1 MKSKIKNLVK
11 RTVSGAL
18 AAAIGMTTLATGAS
32 AASTG
37 VAIGY
42 MWNSAVNPTMYT
54 SKYAASGGKGSLRY
68 GEQICRFV
76 PSTDSNNW
84 VFCVEPGASMQGSAS
99 GTWYTQYGFTEYDTF
114 DLTDKTKADSAAY
127 WKSLGGTD
135 GDIAKYMGL
144 VQYYGYSSHKNG
156 NYFAATQCLLWE
168 LVMNYRGHTAST
180 FGTCSDVLWND
191 FTYPSGGWCTKSGVE
206 AAYNEIV
213 ANVKA
218 HYNLPAAL
226 QKTTAL
232 AKENAKVL
240 KFNTTNMRYEAK
252 FTIPS
257 AYVDKTSLTHNFSTY
272 KSKLEAL
279 VKSKFS
285 GTYGKDYGI
294 ETATSGTNTVYTVWS
309 LERPFTSSS
318 DSSIYTTSAI
328 EMQYKS
334 GLTERESLFCKS
346 YYQTCLSSV
355 KFDGVKGYT
364 ALGSYNEP
372 NLKVE
377 KTYTDSSNKAITA
390 TALNT
395 LLDKTSFV
403 VTTTISGTKYYVVAE
418 KNTEKNYYVFS
429 KYTTSEKEATKF
441 KTLVN
446 SSSKGTF
453 TLYDLPTSASSG
465 RTYTVTEYSVP
476 DTERYEKLSKSVKLP
491 SPTSDF
497 TANAGTGTVKLN
509 NNEEGYDAKV
519 GTATLDKV
527 VHNGDGKALST
538 DNEADIKT
546 LAGIYKTTKFIVGY
560 WNGTAM
566 RYLTNGYTSAKSA
579 FDGDLTDLNNF
590 NDTAYKTGDGMYYAP
605 TKLNSEHKVI
615 FDSTR
620 TSTDISKAYVFS
632 AGYNYSGADTCD
644 YFGQV
649 YLNLLPLNSSGV
661 SQEIVFIEV
670 NGAKGYG
677 YDDAID
683 TSKAVNLS
691 TLGSASSK
699 RNISGVMK
707 NDIGKSYTVTDTS
720 GNKYVITAGK
730 YYPISGNKLESNKLH
745 SDAEIVNE
753 LVNYELVLTKKDDN
767 NAVLPGAT
775 YGLYNSNKKLLKT
788 AVTGDDGKARFSY
801 NLIPNTDYFVHEI
814 TAPKGYVQDTEFY
827 KINRSNAVG
836 NDLDNFQN
844 SKLTDYGY
852 EVKDKAYELK
862 IELNK
867 YDIINNIKIE
877 GITFDVS
884 LNGKS
889 VASITTDNN
898 GYASISNLPLG
909 KLNGRTFENI
919 YTVTERANEKYIM
932 LDEDG
937 NASKEIKIV
946 TTLDDVESKT
956 NPVITYI
963 ADIPNT
969 LQLVDLKVHKVD
981 EYSNPVKGVTFDIAP
996 TQDVTFNGKTIQ
1008 KKNEKIGTI
1017 KTDASGTASSKYI
1030 EYASDGTQGY
1040 EKVLPIYPD
1049 FEYAINETSAP
1060 EPYIVPKNNV
1070 TKFTARSDKSDTLTV
1085 PHEVTISN
1093 DVQTGVLDVYKMD
1106 KGTKQP
1112 LEGAVFEVRA
1122 AKDFSIGSK
1131 QLHKAGDVICT
1142 MTTGADGHATSGEA
1156 EMYIGAEYT
1165 LTEIT
1170 APEGYTLNSG
1180 SKTFTFNFAG
1190 NEFEYSKLDL
1200 DFDNTTQQGK
1210 ISVHKTGDIFSSVTN
1225 LSTAISMDEDGTV
1238 HEAGYNI
1245 FTPVFTDGEL
1255 AGAEFEVTAAEDI
1268 VTADG
1273 TVRAH
1278 KGDVVAA
1285 LTTDNKGYAETPLLY
1300 LGKYTVTET
1309 KAANGYVNS
1318 FAPQSVELTYAGQE
1332 VAVRDTVKT
1341 DFANKYQGVSIHLTK
1356 FMEHDDT
1363 FNVGDNSDAANVVF
1377 GLYAD
1382 EQITAADGSFI
1393 PKDGLV
1399 DVVGIGEDMT
1409 AKFNQKLP
1417 FGRYYIQEI
1426 STDDKY
1432 VISGEK
1438 HIVTFEYAG
1447 QDTDVVDIDGGSFEN
1462 ELKRGSVKGIKVNEH
1477 DEPLAGAV
1485 FGLFKADTTEFT
1497 AENSIATTTSDEN
1510 GYFGFDEIP
1519 YGSYIV
1525 TEIAAPV
1532 GYVFSDKKYDV
1543 VIDEDG
1549 DEVPL
1554 TARNESTHLNVSKK
1568 DIYGR
1573 ELAGASMQI
1582 IDANGNICYEWISDG
1597 TDRVITNIPAGS
1609 YVLKEIASPDGFVI
1623 AAEIRFSIDIYN
1635 NVVVENVDA
1644 LSTDSEGDP
1653 TITMIDDTT
1662 KVELHKLGVVY
1673 TPVNIMTFDEFNTD
1687 EDAKAVYDLLIKVG
1701 FTAEQ
1706 IEQVYRD
1713 KIAGKVDQA
1722 YLENLIIGMTF
1733 NLEDIAELMDM
1744 KNDGRLASLF
1754 RKFKEYD
1761 AYLSSTAKTD
1771 TVPDELV
1778 GAVLQVLDHD
1788 GNVIDEWISG
1798 SDAHLIEGKLT
1809 AGQTY
1814 ILHEAEAP
1822 VGYVLADD
1830 ISFTVSEN
1838 GSVDKVFMTDDI
1850 TKVSV
1855 TKYDITGEKEL
1866 AGAKLQVIDS
1876 DGNVVDEWFSGEN
1889 AHEINGVLEAGGEY
1903 ILHEEIAPDGYV
1915 VANDVTFVVDES
1927 GDVTKVKMND
1937 DTTKVEISKRDI
1949 TNDEELPGASL
1960 QIIDKD
1966 GNVVDEWISTTEPHY
1981 IEAVLTA
1988 GETYTLHETVP
1999 ADGYVLANDIE
2010 FTVNND
2016 GTVNEVKMYDDT
2028 TKVHISK
2035 RDITT
2040 NEELSGAKLAVI
2052 DEDGNTVEEW
2062 TSTNEAH
2069 YIECKLIVGKTY
2081 TLREITAPDGYEI
2094 ANNVTFTVNEDG
2106 SVTEVVMYDKHI
2118 PTDTPHTVTPP
2129 VRNPHTGSALQNT
2142 AFAGLAVAGLLMVVS
2157 AVRKKN
2163 DKE

>member
-114 DLTDKTKADSAAY
+114 DLTDKIKADSAAY

-168 LVMNYRGHTAST
+168 LVLNYRGHTAST

-395 LLDKTSFV
+395 LLDNTSFV
-403 VTTTISGTKYYVVAE
+403 VTTTSSGTKYYVVAD

-476 DTERYEKLSKSVKLP
+476 DNERYEKLSKSVKLP

-497 TANAGTGTVKLN
+497 TTNAGTGTVKLN

-519 GTATLDKV
+519 GTATLDKI

-538 DNEADIKT
+538 DNADDIKT

-560 WNGTAM
+560 WDGTTM
-566 RYLTNGYTSAKSA
+566 RYLSNGYLSAKSA
-579 FDGDLTDLNNF
+579 FDGDLADLNDF
-590 NDTAYKTGDGMYYAP
+590 NDTTYKSGDGMYYVP
-605 TKLNSEHKVI
+605 TKLNSDHKVI
-615 FDSTR
+615 FDSSR

-632 AGYNYSGADTCD
+632 AGYNYSGDDTCD

-649 YLNLLPLNSSGV
+649 YLNLLPLNSSNV

-677 YDDAID
+677 YDDDID
-683 TSKAVNLS
+683 TSKAVDLS

-707 NDIGKSYTVTDTS
+707 NDTDKSYTVTDAS

-730 YYPISGNKLESNKLH
+730 FYPISGNKLESNKLH

-753 LVNYELVLTKKDDN
+753 LVNYELVLTKKDDKN
-767 NAVLPGAT
+767 TVIPGAT
-775 YGLYNSNKKLLKT
+775 YGLYNSSKKLLKT
-788 AVTGDDGKARFSY
+788 AVTGDDGKAKFSY
-801 NLIPNTDYFVHEI
+801 NLIPNTDYYIHEI
-814 TAPKGYVQDTEFY
+814 TAPAGYVLDTEYY

-852 EVKDKAYELK
+852 EVKDKPYELK

-884 LNGKS
+884 LNGKN

-909 KLNGRTFENI
+909 KLNGKTFENV
-919 YTVTERANEKYIM
+919 YTVTERENEKYIM

-937 NASKEIKIV
+937 NASREIKIV

-956 NPVITYI
+956 NPVITYT

-981 EYSNPVKGVTFDIAP
+981 EYGNPVKGVTFDIAP
-996 TQDVTFNGKTIQ
+996 TQDIVFNGKTVQ
-1008 KKNEKIGTI
+1008 KKNEKVGTI
-1017 KTDASGTASSKYI
+1017 KTDAKGVASSKYI

-1049 FEYAINETSAP
+1049 FEYAITETSAP
-1060 EPYIVPKNNV
+1060 DPYVVPKNNV
-1070 TKFTARSDKSDTLTV
+1070 TKFTAKSDKTSTFTI
-1085 PHEVTISN
+1085 PHEVTVSD
-1093 DVQTGVLDVYKMD
+1093 DVQNGVLDVYKVD

-1112 LEGAVFEVRA
+1112 LAGAVFEVRA

-1142 MTTGADGHATSGEA
+1142 MTTGADGHATSGDA

-1170 APEGYTLNSG
+1170 APEGYTLNSD
-1180 SKTFTFNFAG
+1180 SKTFTFSFAG
-1190 NEFEYSKLDL
+1190 NEFEYSALAI
-1200 DFDNTTQQGK
+1200 DFDNDTQQGK
-1210 ISVHKTGDIFSSVTN
+1210 ISVHKTGEIFSGVTA
-1225 LSTAISMDEDGTV
+1225 LGTAITMDEDGTI
-1238 HEAGYNI
+1238 HESGYNI
-1245 FTPVFTDGEL
+1245 FTPVFADGDL

-1268 VTADG
+1268 ITADG

-1278 KGDVVAA
+1278 KGDVVAT
-1285 LTTDNKGYAETPLLY
+1285 LTTDDKGYAETPLLY
-1300 LGKYTVTET
+1300 LGKYTVSET
-1309 KAANGYVNS
+1309 KAAYGYVNS
-1318 FAPQSVELTYAGQE
+1318 FKPQNVELTYAGQE
-1332 VAVRDTVKT
+1332 VAVRDTVNT
-1341 DFANKYQGVSIHLTK
+1341 DFDNDYQGVSVHLTK

-1363 FNVGDNSDAANVVF
+1363 YNVGGNSDAVNVVF

-1382 EQITAADGSFI
+1382 EEITAANGTSI

-1399 DVVGIGEDMT
+1399 DYASVGEDMT
-1409 AKFNQKLP
+1409 ARFNQKLP
-1417 FGRYYIQEI
+1417 FGKYYIQEI

-1447 QDTDVVDIDGGSFEN
+1447 QDTEVVDIDGGSFEN
-1462 ELKRGSVKGIKVNEH
+1462 DLKRGSVKGIKVNEH
-1477 DEPLAGAV
+1477 DEPLANAV
-1485 FGLFKADTTEFT
+1485 FGIFKADTAEFT
-1497 AENSIATTTSDEN
+1497 ADNAIVTTTSDEN

-1525 TEIAAPV
+1525 TEIAPPV
-1532 GYVFSDKKYDV
+1532 GYIFSDKKYDV

-1549 DEVPL
+1549 DEVSL
-1554 TARNESTHLNVSKK
+1554 TAVNDSTHLNVSKK
-1568 DIYGR
+1568 DIYGN
-1573 ELAGASMQI
+1573 ELSGASMQI
-1582 IDANGNICYEWISDG
+1582 IDSNGSVCYEWVSDG
-1597 TDRVITNIPAGS
+1597 TDHVITNIPAGS
-1609 YVLKEIASPDGFVI
+1609 YTLKEIASPDGFVI
-1623 AAEIRFSIDIYN
+1623 ATEIRFTIDIYN
-1635 NVVVENVDA
+1635 NVTVDNVDA
-1644 LSTDSEGDP
+1644 LSTDSEGNP
-1653 TITMIDDTT
+1653 TITMVDDTT
-1662 KVELHKLGVVY
+1662 KVHIFKL
-1673 TPVNIMTFDEFNTD
+1673 
-1687 EDAKAVYDLLIKVG
+1687 
-1701 FTAEQ
+1701 
-1706 IEQVYRD
+1706 
-1713 KIAGKVDQA
+1713 
-1722 YLENLIIGMTF
+1722 
-1733 NLEDIAELMDM
+1733 
-1744 KNDGRLASLF
+1744 
-1754 RKFKEYD
+1754 
-1761 AYLSSTAKTD
+1761 
-1771 TVPDELV
+1771 
-1778 GAVLQVLDHD
+1778 
-1788 GNVIDEWISG
+1788 
-1798 SDAHLIEGKLT
+1798 
-1809 AGQTY
+1809 
-1814 ILHEAEAP
+1814 
-1822 VGYVLADD
+1822 
-1830 ISFTVSEN
+1830 
-1838 GSVDKVFMTDDI
+1838 
-1850 TKVSV
+1850 
-1855 TKYDITGEKEL
+1855 DITGTKEVI
-1866 AGAKLQVIDS
+1866 GAKLQLTDS
-1876 DGNVVDEWFSGEN
+1876 EGNIVDEWTSTSE
-1889 AHEINGVLEAGGEY
+1889 AHIIEGQLVAGGTY
-1903 ILHEEIAPDGYV
+1903 TLHEEYAPDGYV
-1915 VANDVTFVVDES
+1915 VANDVTFTVSEDGS
-1927 GDVTKVKMND
+1927 IDKVTMYD
-1937 DTTKVEISKRDI
+1937 DTTKVKISKRDI
-1949 TNDEELPGASL
+1949 TNDEELAGATL
-1960 QIIDKD
+1960 QIIKD
-1966 GNVVDEWISTTEPHY
+1966 GNVVEEWVSTTEPHY

-1988 GETYTLHETVP
+1988 GETYTLHETIP
-1999 ADGYVLANDIE
+1999 ADGYVIADDVD
-2010 FTVNND
+2010 FTVDEN
-2016 GTVNEVKMYDDT
+2016 GEITEVVMYDDT

-2040 NEELSGAKLAVI
+2040 DKELPGATLQI
-2052 DEDGNTVEEW
+2052 LDGDELIEEW
-2062 TSTNEAH
+2062 VSTTDEH
-2069 YIECKLIVGKTY
+2069 IIEGKLIVGKEY
-2081 TLREITAPDGYEI
+2081 TLREITAPEGFEI
-2094 ANNVTFTVNEDG
+2094 ANDITFKVNEDG
-2106 SVTEVVMYDKHI
+2106 SVTSVVMYDEHTPKENTP
-2118 PTDTPHTVTPP
+2118 PTYTPP
-2129 VRNPHTGSALQNT
+2129 VSNPHTGVTPETSNMPVVLLAVSALV
-2142 AFAGLAVAGLLMVVS
+2142 LVLSIVVR
-2157 AVRKKN
+2157 RKEER
-2163 DKE
+2163 DEDSED

>member
-37 VAIGY
+37 VSIGY
-42 MWNSAVNPTMYT
+42 TWNSAVNPTMYT
-54 SKYAASGGKGSLRY
+54 TKYAASGGKGSLTY

-76 PSTDSNNW
+76 ASTNSDDW
-84 VFCVEPGASMQGSAS
+84 VFCVEPGASMQGSAN

-114 DLTDKTKADSAAY
+114 DLTDKFKADSAAY

-168 LVMNYRGHTAST
+168 LVLNYRGHTAST

-355 KFDGVKGYT
+355 KFDAVKGYT
-364 ALGSYNEP
+364 AIGSYNEP

-377 KTYTDSSNKAITA
+377 KTYTDSSNNAITA

-395 LLDKTSFV
+395 LLDKTTFV
-403 VTTTISGTKYYVVAE
+403 ITTTFNSTKYYVVAE
-418 KNTEKNYYVFS
+418 KNTDKNYYVFS
-429 KYTTSEKEATKF
+429 KYTTSASEATKF
-441 KTLVN
+441 KTLDN
-446 SSSKGTF
+446 TSSKGTF
-453 TLYDLPTSASSG
+453 VVYDLPTSASSG

-476 DTERYEKLSKSVKLP
+476 DSERYEKLSKSVTLP

-497 TANAGTGTVKLN
+497 TTNAGTGTVKLN

-519 GTATLDKV
+519 GTATLNKV
-527 VHNGDGKALST
+527 VQNGDGRALSS
-538 DNEADIKT
+538 DNEGDIAT
-546 LAGIYKTTKFIVGY
+546 LAGIYKTTRFIVGY
-560 WNGTAM
+560 WDGTTM
-566 RYLTNGYTSAKSA
+566 RYLTNGYLSAKSA
-579 FDGDLTDLNNF
+579 FDGDLADLNDF
-590 NDTAYKTGDGMYYAP
+590 NDTTYKSGDGMYYAP
-605 TKLNSEHKVI
+605 TKLDSDHKVI

-632 AGYNYSGADTCD
+632 AGYNYSGSDTCD

-649 YLNLLPLNSSGV
+649 FLNLLPLNSSNV

-683 TSKAVNLS
+683 TSKALNLS
-691 TLGSASSK
+691 TLGSNTNK

-707 NDIGKSYTVTDTS
+707 NDTGKSYTVTDINGS
-720 GNKYVITAGK
+720 KYVITDGK

-767 NAVLPGAT
+767 NTVLPGAT
-775 YGLYNSNKKLLKT
+775 YGLYNSSKKLLKT
-788 AVTGDDGKARFSY
+788 ATTGEDGKAKFDY
-801 NLIPNTDYFVHEI
+801 NLIPNTDYYVHEI
-814 TAPKGYVQDTEFY
+814 TAPAGYVQDTEYY

-852 EVKDKAYELK
+852 EVKDKPYELK

-884 LNGKS
+884 LNGKN

-909 KLNGRTFENI
+909 KLNGKTFENV
-919 YTVTERANEKYIM
+919 YTVTERENEKYIM

-937 NASKEIKIV
+937 NASREIKIV

-956 NPVITYI
+956 NPVITYT

-981 EYSNPVKGVTFDIAP
+981 EYGNPVKGVTFDIAP
-996 TQDVTFNGKTIQ
+996 TQDIVFNGKTVQ
-1008 KKNEKIGTI
+1008 KKNEKVGTI
-1017 KTDASGTASSKYI
+1017 KTDAKGVASSKYI

-1049 FEYAINETSAP
+1049 FEYAITETSAP
-1060 EPYIVPKNNV
+1060 SPYIVPKNNV
-1070 TKFTARSDKSDTLTV
+1070 TRFTATSDKAAAFTI
-1085 PHEVTISN
+1085 PHEVTVSD
-1093 DVQTGVLDVYKMD
+1093 DVQNGVLDVYKID
-1106 KGTKQP
+1106 KETKQP
-1112 LEGAVFEVRA
+1112 LEGAVFEVRS

-1131 QLHKAGDVICT
+1131 QLHKANDLICT
-1142 MTTGADGHATSGEA
+1142 MTTGADGHATSGDA

-1170 APEGYTLNSG
+1170 APEGYTLNSD
-1180 SKTFTFNFAG
+1180 SKTFTFKFAG
-1190 NEFEYSKLDL
+1190 NEFEYTKLGV
-1200 DFDNTTQQGK
+1200 DFDNTTQQGR
-1210 ISVHKTGDIFSSVTN
+1210 ISVHKMG
-1225 LSTAISMDEDGTV
+1225 E
-1238 HEAGYNI
+1238 I
-1245 FTPVFTDGEL
+1245 FTSVNMASSAYTDESGEMVVNPMTYGLVFADGDLE
-1255 AGAEFEVTAAEDI
+1255 GAVFEITAAEDI

-1278 KGDVVAA
+1278 KGDVVAT
-1285 LTTDNKGYAETPLLY
+1285 LTTNDKGYAETPLLY

-1309 KAANGYVNS
+1309 KAAYGYVNS
-1318 FAPQSVELTYAGQE
+1318 SQPQSVELTYAGQE
-1332 VAVRDTVKT
+1332 VAIRDTVNT
-1341 DFANKYQGVSIHLTK
+1341 DFDNDYQRVNVHLSK
-1356 FMEHDDT
+1356 FMERDDAFGIGGNDEYT
-1363 FNVGDNSDAANVVF
+1363 KVRF
-1377 GLYAD
+1377 GLYTA
-1382 EQITAADGSFI
+1382 EEIKAADGSAVPADALI
-1393 PKDGLV
+1393 SEVALS
-1399 DVVGIGEDMT
+1399 ENMT
-1409 AKFNQKLP
+1409 AEFNTKIP
-1417 FGRYYIQEI
+1417 FGKYYVQEI
-1426 STDDKY
+1426 ATDEHY
-1432 VISGEK
+1432 ILSGEK
-1438 HIVTFEYAG
+1438 YLVAYEYAG
-1447 QDTDVVDIDGGSFEN
+1447 QDIETVDIDCGTFTN
-1462 ELKRGSVKGIKVNEH
+1462 DLKRGSVKGIKVDEH
-1477 DEPLAGAV
+1477 DEPLSGAV
-1485 FGLFKADTTEFT
+1485 FGLFRVDTTDF
-1497 AENSIATTTSDEN
+1497 AAANAILTTVSDEN
-1510 GYFGFDEIP
+1510 GSFGFDNVP
-1519 YGSYIV
+1519 YGKYIV
-1525 TEIAAPV
+1525 TEIAPPT
-1532 GYVFSDKKYDV
+1532 GYIFSDKKYDV
-1543 VIDEDG
+1543 VIDDDG
-1549 DEVPL
+1549 EVISL
-1554 TARNESTHLNVSKK
+1554 TAINESTHLSVSKK
-1568 DIYGR
+1568 DIYGA
-1573 ELAGASMQI
+1573 ELAGATMQI
-1582 IDANGNICYEWISDG
+1582 IDSEGNVFAEWVSDG
-1597 TDRVITNIPAGS
+1597 TDHVVTCIPAGS
-1609 YVLKEIASPDGFVI
+1609 YTLKETASPEGYVI
-1623 AAEIRFSIDIYN
+1623 ATSIHFSIDMYN
-1635 NVVVENVDA
+1635 NVTVDNVNA
-1644 LSTDSEGDP
+1644 LSTDSEGNP
-1653 TITMIDDTT
+1653 TITMVDDTT

-1673 TPVNIMTFDEFNTD
+1673 TPVNIMFFEEFNTD
-1687 EDAKAVYDLLIKVG
+1687 DDARAVYDLLIKVG
-1701 FTAEQ
+1701 FTTEQ
-1706 IEQVYRD
+1706 IEQVYMD
-1713 KIAGKVDQA
+1713 KKAGLVDQA
-1722 YLENLIIGMTF
+1722 YLETLIIGMSF
-1733 NLEDIAELMDM
+1733 DIADIAELMAM
-1744 KNDGRLASLF
+1744 KEDGRLTKLF
-1754 RKFKEYD
+1754 EVYGQYEKYVAE
-1761 AYLSSTAKTD
+1761 ATATD
-1771 TVPDELV
+1771 TVPEELV
-1778 GAVLQVLDHD
+1778 DAVLQILDKD
-1788 GNVIDEWISG
+1788 GNVIDEWTSTNEP
-1798 SDAHLIEGKLT
+1798 HYIEAVLT

-1814 ILHEAEAP
+1814 ILHEVSAP

-1830 ISFTVSEN
+1830 VEFTVSEN
-1838 GSVDKVFMTDDI
+1838 GSTDKVYMSDDV
-1850 TKVSV
+1850 TKVYI

-1866 AGAKLQVIDS
+1866 SGAKLRVT
-1876 DGNVVDEWFSGEN
+1876 DGEGNIIDEWVSSEN
-1889 AHEINGVLEAGGEY
+1889 AHEIIGVLEACGEY
-1903 ILHEEIAPDGYV
+1903 ILHEEISPDGYV
-1915 VANDVTFVVDES
+1915 VASDITFIVSENGEVDT
-1927 GDVTKVKMND
+1927 VMMYD
-1937 DTTKVEISKRDI
+1937 DTTKVQISKRDI
-1949 TNDEELPGASL
+1949 TNDEELAGATL
-1960 QIIDKD
+1960 QIIDAN
-1966 GNVVDEWISTTEPHY
+1966 GNVVEEWVSENEPHY

-1999 ADGYVLANDIE
+1999 ADGYVIANDIQ
-2010 FTVNND
+2010 FTVDED
-2016 GTVNEVKMYDDT
+2016 GVVTEVTMYDDT

-2040 NEELSGAKLAVI
+2040 DKELPGAKLVI
-2052 DEDGNTVEEW
+2052 LDENGEVVEEW
-2062 TSTNEAH
+2062 ISTSEEH
-2069 YIECKLIVGKTY
+2069 IIEGKLIVGKEY
-2081 TLREITAPDGYEI
+2081 TLREITAPEGYEI
-2094 ANNVTFTVNEDG
+2094 ANDIIFKVNEDG
-2106 SVTEVVMYDKHI
+2106 SVTSVVMYDEHT
-2118 PTDTPHTVTPP
+2118 PTTTTTTHTTTQEVT
-2129 VRNPHTGSALQNT
+2129 NPHTGSAGADT
-2142 AFAGLAVAGLLMVVS
+2142 ALAGIAVAGMLMVI
-2157 AVRKKN
+2157 AAARKKN
-2163 DKE
+2163 ERD